1 MKFATR
7 KRVNSAVINLTPLID
22 CMFLLIIFI
31 MIAAR
36 FEPDSGIAVDLPM
49 AGSSERRADAKPERF
64 SVTVDIDGKVYLGP
78 DEVASMDELRRRI
91 AVIREEAANPATLV
105 LEIYGDKVSQYGR
118 IVEVMDAAQQAKQQ
132 QILIRTTQ

>member
-1 MKFATR
+1 MKFTAR
-7 KRVNSAVINLTPLID
+7 KRANSSVINLTPLID

-36 FEPDSGIAVDLPM
+36 FEPDTGIAVDLPM
-49 AGSSERRADAKPERF
+49 AGRSEQTAKAKPERF
-64 SVTVDIDGKVYLGP
+64 SVTIDVEGRVYLGP

-91 AVIREEAANPATLV
+91 GVIREESENPATLV
-105 LEIYGDKVSQYGR
+105 MEIYGDRVTQYGR

-132 QILIRTTQ
+132 QILIRTKE

>member
-1 MKFATR
+1 MKFTPQ
-7 KRVNSAVINLTPLID
+7 KRANSAIINLTPLID

-36 FEPDSGIAVDLPM
+36 FEPDTGIAVDLPM
-49 AGSSERRADAKPERF
+49 AGSSERKAEAKPERF
-64 SVTVDIDGKVYLGP
+64 SVTVAVDGRVYLGP

-91 AVIREEAANPATLV
+91 EVIREEAENPATLV

-132 QILIRTTQ
+132 QILIRTKE